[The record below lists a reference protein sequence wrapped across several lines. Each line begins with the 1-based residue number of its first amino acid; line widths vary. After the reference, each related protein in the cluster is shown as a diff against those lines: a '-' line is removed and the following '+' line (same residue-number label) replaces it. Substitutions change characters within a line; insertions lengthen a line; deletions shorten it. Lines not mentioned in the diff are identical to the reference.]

1 MKSRQELIVDLLK
14 EKLKSTKVGIIV
26 NGVDGISPSKA
37 AKDIGTGLGSK
48 VYVVVIGYDGATDS
62 EDEYYSVST
71 RIESAV
77 AWRNNPNCA
86 GKIIVFIRGDVD
98 KMHSLNVLDRITKK
112 DLSAYLIDQQI
123 EAVADENKPIREFWE
138 ALRETTDYYTL
149 QNLEEYI
156 STVEGIADKTI
167 AISNNLWV
175 LNLLCDESI
184 LGAKIDR
191 VQRLIDNKN
200 KIIEIAQL
208 TENAR
213 KNLSKSL
220 VRASVQDKV
229 ELQKAYKRVEAYSQ
243 YGSREIL
250 KDLDYAMVE
259 SLLSATKPKK
269 KTPAGTPPVPTPP
282 ATPGSDTPETPEPPG
297 TDPQPGTGKPLKQ
310 KDVDDIVIDQLL
322 FGEEEGLKDIQD
334 VYDALKDAYAD
345 ESKSKASIDNAGGIF
360 RDASIDLD
368 IPQDSLRKLVGTL
381 CNENAWGG
389 KLEVKDLLLKDAISS
404 SATPMIFSP
413 FSLPVFR
420 LDQRPLYEI
429 LKGFDATFAY
439 DDSFVEL
446 FDTITEA
453 RKKLCEYIDFLMYNP
468 YILISSNK
476 DARDTLALYVETWQ
490 KLYEVYNAHYSE
502 MASIS
507 SDPTDFVGRALIVL
521 DVLYVHTGDGKWKG
535 ILLPLHPLFLWSYY
549 EISKTVFL
557 NKSSLGKSELVD
569 LKSVLRDPP
578 QLLNYLALDGGIT
591 NESDL
596 ILPCSGSIQKLPTYE
611 NSTNRFLGDDGLE
624 AIPDVLERWLY
635 FAPFSVKEVRICTVD
650 APNLSGIIRKVA
662 GFITKN
668 NVNKLIYDVYY
679 TRGQNGNTEMASL
692 DYSDKDYEIGEYIKN
707 GRFVISIH
715 TKSVNEIQTE
725 LVNKPVHV
733 AFYFDQSKYEVK
745 EKLDEGRLYSN
756 PFVVTYDFRYDPFMH
771 TGSIS
776 PSSRSQTG
784 ILGDYH
790 SLMVATSFFKE
801 KKSPWLSVDASDS
814 MEGMLSVVK
823 NHGAQWLVVA
833 DRNIGSYEIKDDY
846 ELIPWGEET
855 YDRRRVGIWASSTSR
870 IIDQYQDNL
879 MNYNL
884 TPDKET
890 LVEMIKRFGHIAA
903 SGKIGLPKVG
913 FDSKTTKIRQK
924 GLLGTLFAATWYT
937 KREESQNVSV
947 MIASLD
953 SDKARTWLTAR
964 DEEPEDTDKKLGQE
978 RADLIGLKYDKTE
991 DTLYLQAIEV
1001 KTRDEASESQRDYE
1015 LYTDEYG
1022 QQRLRNHAP
1031 KQVAAIIRILKSI
1044 FDTDSPSMDG
1054 FVSARREVLKY
1065 QIITECFRNIHDKAW
1080 QEEWHKVLSRAFEKD
1095 DRDGLRIVVSGLL
1108 VYIRLGDA
1116 STKDSKPIQC
1126 LYEGNDD
1133 YEIELSVLTSHDI
1146 QKQIFDKPD
1155 LEHAPVVE
1163 ESESNTSGSGSEPIE
1178 PVVSDEGTDDNH
1190 PTNEVTEETVV
1201 DSVATV
1207 ATESEE
1213 TIEPEPETIV
1223 APTVQENTT
1232 SSTTKSLEEVRF
1244 LLGEDPRSKEKFY
1257 WEFGHK
1263 QLNNRHLLINGNSG
1277 SGKTYCIQAL
1287 LMEASLQGI
1296 SSAVFD
1302 FTGGFTPKK
1311 LEPEFSARLEGR
1323 IRQRIVRA
1331 ERIPINPFKRQ
1342 EVDLGD
1348 GMYYPESDV
1357 DIAGRIAETIAS
1369 VYSMGDQQKSAVYTA
1384 ALSGLRKH
1392 GESMSFRHLSTEL
1405 EDIGSSYSKTALSKI
1420 RQFID
1425 IDPFVSGEAF
1435 DWSDIQN
1442 ANGMVYI
1449 FQFMGYGRDVQVMLT
1464 ELLLWDLWSFS
1475 VKSGSEAKPF
1485 IYVIDEAQNLSHS
1498 AKSPSGLIL
1507 TEGRKY
1513 GLSGWYATQF
1523 MKPQLDDDEI
1533 QRLQQAD
1540 QKLYFC
1546 PPGDGVMTVAKNI
1559 DITSQGTKEWAERL
1573 QKLNKGECVTCGS
1586 MVRGGKW
1593 NKYTPRVIKISSL
1606 NSRTQQ

>member
-1 MKSRQELIVDLLK
+1 MKSRQELIVGLLE
-14 EKLKSTKVGIIV
+14 EKLKSTKVGIII
-26 NGVDGISPSKA
+26 NGVDGISPSDA
-37 AKDIGTGLGSK
+37 AKTIGSDLESK
-48 VYVVVIGYDGATDS
+48 IYVVVIGYDGTTETEA
-62 EDEYYSVST
+62 EYYSVST

-77 AWRNNPNCA
+77 AWRNNPSCA
-86 GKIIVFIRGDVD
+86 GRIIVFVRGDVD
-98 KMHSLNVLDRITKK
+98 KMHSLNVFDRITKK
-112 DLSAYLIDQQI
+112 DLSAFLIDQQI
-123 EAVADENKPIREFWE
+123 EAVVDENKPIREFWE

-149 QNLEEYI
+149 QNLEEFI
-156 STVEGIADKTI
+156 TKVESTADKTV

-175 LNLLCDESI
+175 LNLLCDENI

-220 VRASVQDKV
+220 VRASAQDKA
-229 ELQKAYKRVEAYSQ
+229 ELQEAYKRVEAYSQ

-250 KDLDYAMVE
+250 KDLDFAMVE

-269 KTPAGTPPVPTPP
+269 KTPVVNPPVPTPP
-282 ATPGSDTPETPEPPG
+282 TTPPGDDNSGGSDSPE
-297 TDPQPGTGKPLKQ
+297 TDPQPVPKKPLKQ

-322 FGEEEGLKDIQD
+322 FGEEDGLQDIQE
-334 VYDALKDAYAD
+334 VYDTLKDAYAD
-345 ESKSKASIDNAGGIF
+345 ESKSKASITNAGGIF
-360 RDASIDLD
+360 GDTSIDLD
-368 IPQDSLRKLVGTL
+368 IPQDNLRKLVGTL

-389 KLEVKDLLLKDAISS
+389 KLEVKDILLKDAISS
-404 SATPMIFSP
+404 SATPLLFSP

-420 LDQRPLYEI
+420 LDQRPLYDL
-429 LKGFDATFAY
+429 LKGFDETFAY

-446 FDTITEA
+446 FDTIIEA

-468 YILISSNK
+468 YILVSSNK
-476 DARDTLALYVETWQ
+476 DARETLALYVETWQ

-502 MASIS
+502 MASTS

-549 EISKTVFL
+549 EISKTVFA
-557 NKSSLGKSELVD
+557 NKASLGKSELVD

-591 NESDL
+591 NEADL

-624 AIPDVLERWLY
+624 AIPDILERWLY
-635 FAPFSVKEVRICTVD
+635 FAPFSIKEVRICTVD
-650 APNLSGIIRKVA
+650 APNLSGIIRKVT

-668 NVNKLIYDVYY
+668 NVEKVIYDVYY

-692 DYSDKDYEIGEYIKN
+692 DYSDKDYDIGEYIKS

-715 TKSVNEIQTE
+715 TKSVNEIQEE
-725 LVNKPVHV
+725 LVKKPVHV

-790 SLMVATSFFKE
+790 GLMVSTSFFKE
-801 KKSPWLSVDASDS
+801 KKSPWLSIDASDS
-814 MEGMLSVVK
+814 MEGMFNVVK
-823 NHGAQWLVVA
+823 SQGAQWLVVA

-846 ELIPWGEET
+846 ELIPWGEDT

-890 LVEMIKRFGHIAA
+890 IVEMIKRFGHIAA
-903 SGKIGLPKVG
+903 SGKIGLPKLG

-947 MIASLD
+947 MVASLD
-953 SDKARTWLTAR
+953 TDKARIWLTAR

-978 RADLIGLKYDKTE
+978 RADLVGLKYDKTE

-1001 KTRDEASESQRDYE
+1001 KTRDEVSESQRDYE

-1022 QQRLRNHAP
+1022 KQRLRNHAP
-1031 KQVAAIIRILKSI
+1031 KQVAKTIRILKSI
-1044 FDTDSPSMDG
+1044 FDTDSPSLDG
-1054 FVSARREVLKY
+1054 FTSARREVLKY

-1116 STKDSKPIQC
+1116 STKDSKPIHC
-1126 LYEGNDD
+1126 LYEDNDD
-1133 YEIELSVLTSHDI
+1133 YEIELSILTSHDI
-1146 QKQIFDKPD
+1146 QKQIFDKAD
-1155 LEHAPVVE
+1155 IETVSIE
-1163 ESESNTSGSGSEPIE
+1163 EKSEVLSSASELNE
-1178 PVVSDEGTDDNH
+1178 TDVNNEEQNEDNLAND
-1190 PTNEVTEETVV
+1190 TTEVTAADQSDPVIEVEQTGEFEVEQET
-1201 DSVATV
+1201 TV
-1207 ATESEE
+1207 ATSAQ
-1213 TIEPEPETIV
+1213 V
-1223 APTVQENTT
+1223 DAV
-1232 SSTTKSLEEVRF
+1232 SSTLKPLEEVRF
-1244 LLGEDPRSKEKFY
+1244 LLGEEPRSKEKFY

-1296 SSAVFD
+1296 SSTVFD

-1311 LEPEFSARLEGR
+1311 LEPEFSARLDGK

-1384 ALSGLRKH
+1384 SLEGLRKY
-1392 GESMSFRHLSTEL
+1392 GESMSFRHLATEL

-1442 ANGMVYI
+1442 SNGMVYI

-1464 ELLLWDLWSFS
+1464 ELLLWDLWSYS
-1475 VKSGSEAKPF
+1475 VKNGSEDKPF
-1485 IYVIDEAQNLSHS
+1485 IYVIDEAQNLNHS

-1586 MVRGGKW
+1586 MVRAGKW

-1606 NSRTQQ
+1606 NDRIQ